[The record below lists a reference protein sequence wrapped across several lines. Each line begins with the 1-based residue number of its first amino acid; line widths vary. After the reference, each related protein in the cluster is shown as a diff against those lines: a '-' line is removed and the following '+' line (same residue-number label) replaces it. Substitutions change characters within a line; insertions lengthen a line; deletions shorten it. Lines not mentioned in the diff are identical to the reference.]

1 MEKEPV
7 LEVWYIYEPDE
18 VCSFAKD
25 GDRITFGRDDE
36 CDLIIFSA
44 INGESLSRVAGTI
57 WRMEGE
63 LWVRNLSDKH
73 ELWITQPGMPPL
85 PPLPPRDPARHDPG
99 AAQSIPGELAYVRGP
114 DGCVLA
120 VAQQRTEPALPTVL
134 DDRTTISMPPVPS
147 ELRPVAAA
155 LCEPLLRGRRLPAS
169 YEEVHRRLP
178 TRTRNQIRDHVRRL
192 CDLYLT
198 ELPELRDRVE
208 ARRRIEEQELG
219 LPAAPTMVHKGIRV
233 FSPVPETDEEVR
245 RRRELTLPDYYEVAH
260 LLVRRRTVTAED
272 LRLLH

>member
-1 MEKEPV
+1 MGEDPV
-7 LEVWYIYEPDE
+7 LAVWYFYEPDE
-18 VCSFAKD
+18 VRTFARD

-85 PPLPPRDPARHDPG
+85 PPLPPRDPARRDPG
-99 AAQSIPGELAYVRGP
+99 AAQSVPGELAYVHGP
-114 DGCVLA
+114 DGCVLV
-120 VAQQRTEPALPTVL
+120 VAQQRAEPALPAVR
-134 DDRTTISMPPVPS
+134 DDRPTTTMPPVPP

-155 LCEPLLRGRRLPAS
+155 LCEPLIRGRRLPAS

-178 TRTRNQIRDHVRRL
+178 GRTRNQIRDHVRRL
-192 CDLYLT
+192 CELYLT
-198 ELPELRDRVE
+198 ELPELRDRVA
-208 ARRRIEEQELG
+208 ARKQLEERELG
-219 LPAAPTMVHKGIRV
+219 LPAAPTTVHKGIRV
-233 FSPVPETDEEVR
+233 FAPVPGPDDEAQ

-260 LLVRRRTVTAED
+260 LLVRRRTVTTED
-272 LRLLH
+272 LRLLR

>member
-1 MEKEPV
+1 MH
-7 LEVWYIYEPDE
+7 
-18 VCSFAKD
+18 SFARD

-99 AAQSIPGELAYVRGP
+99 AAQSIPGELAYVQGP
-114 DGCVLA
+114 DGCVLV
-120 VAQQRTEPALPTVL
+120 VAQQRAEPALPPVQ
-134 DDRTTISMPPVPS
+134 DDRPTTTMPPVPS

-155 LCEPLLRGRRLPAS
+155 LCEPLIRGRRLPAS

-178 TRTRNQIRDHVRRL
+178 GRSRNQIRDHVRRL
-192 CDLYLT
+192 CELYLI
-198 ELPELRDRVE
+198 ELPELRDRVA
-208 ARRRIEEQELG
+208 ARKQIEERELG
-219 LPAAPTMVHKGIRV
+219 LPAAPTTVHKGIRV
-233 FSPVPETDEEVR
+233 FARVPETDEEVQ

-260 LLVRRRTVTAED
+260 LLVRRRTVTTED
-272 LRLLH
+272 LHLLD